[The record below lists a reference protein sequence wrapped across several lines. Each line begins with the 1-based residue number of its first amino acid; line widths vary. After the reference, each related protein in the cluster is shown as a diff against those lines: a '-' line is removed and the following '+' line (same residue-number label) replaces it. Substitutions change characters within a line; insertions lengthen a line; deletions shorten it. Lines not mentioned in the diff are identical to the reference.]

1 MKQQKE
7 LVVLV
12 LLLLIAGNIWYWFF
26 FRHKTSA
33 PASAVAVTQNYNR
46 LLSVENPAPHTDR
59 REAARKSEYKSNGRN
74 PFSPI
79 APPPP
84 SQTPG
89 QGVKRKEPSGPQVEP
104 PPPALTIPA
113 NMHFFGYG
121 TVPNGTARRA
131 FFTDGEDVYIVSA
144 FSRSTTPVSTSKKFL
159 PDATAQQTSRSKER
173 LHPHD
178 GAAPTN
184 GSKP

>member
-1 MKQQKE
+1 MKQQKKLVA
-7 LVVLV
+7 LVV
-12 LLLLIAGNIWYWFF
+12 LLLIAGNIWYWFI
-26 FRHKTSA
+26 FRQKTLA
-33 PASAVAVTQNYNR
+33 PTGAVAVTQNYR

-79 APPPP
+79 APQLP
-84 SQTPG
+84 QTPD

-131 FFTDGEDVYIVSA
+131 FFTDGEDVYIVSEGEVLLNRFRILKVNNA
-144 FSRSTTPVSTSKKFL
+144 SLDFEEVSSGRHGTANLEEQGATPS
-159 PDATAQQTSRSKER
+159 A
-173 LHPHD
+173 
-178 GAAPTN
+178 
-184 GSKP
+184 